1 MVRLVLAL
9 AAAVL
14 LFSTTAEAR
23 NTPCSGKKGGV
34 ARCDG
39 PHFICND
46 GSVSRSQQTCSSP
59 ETSTD
64 ETEDTTAPAAA
75 GKSSRKSKATR
86 RR

>member
-1 MVRLVLAL
+1 MVRLILAL

-39 PHFICND
+39 PRFICND
-46 GSVSRSQQTCSSP
+46 GSVSRSKQTCSSSDATAD
-59 ETSTD
+59 ETD
-64 ETEDTTAPAAA
+64 ESGTAAVA
-75 GKSSRKSKATR
+75 GANRRKSKAPR
-86 RR
+86 RH